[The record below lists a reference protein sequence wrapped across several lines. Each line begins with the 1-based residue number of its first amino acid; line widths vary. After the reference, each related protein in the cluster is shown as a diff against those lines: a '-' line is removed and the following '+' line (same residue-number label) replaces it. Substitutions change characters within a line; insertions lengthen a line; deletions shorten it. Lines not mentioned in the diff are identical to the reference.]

1 MTMDC
6 EAFRLELLADPAA
19 GGDAMGN
26 HEAEC
31 GPCAAFAE
39 RVRRAE
45 VLISKALRFDVA
57 AVHTQAEPAPKRWMG
72 GRLAGLA
79 AAVVVVAVLGLGRNF
94 LNPSVD
100 TMSADLAE
108 HWHHESFSWVVTDQP
123 AQTLQL
129 TKAVAGLAL
138 IDFDQLPTVTYAHSC
153 FFRGKWVPHLVIQGE
168 AGPVMVMLL
177 PAEEIGKPMTL
188 QVVEENLEGMVIPH
202 GQGSIAILATE
213 GEAMEPLQKAISRAV
228 EWST

>member
-1 MTMDC
+1 MDC

-19 GGDAMGN
+19 GGDVMDR

-31 GPCAAFAE
+31 EPCAAFAK
-39 RVRRAE
+39 RARRAE

-57 AVHTQAEPAPKRWMG
+57 AMRAQVEPAPKRRLSR
-72 GRLAGLA
+72 RLAGLA
-79 AAVVVVAVLGLGRNF
+79 AAVVVAAVALSVGRNVF
-94 LNPSVD
+94 NPAID
-100 TMSADLAE
+100 TMSVDLAE
-108 HWHHESFSWVVTDQP
+108 HWYHETHAWVVTNQQVGKP
-123 AQTLQL
+123 QL
-129 TKAVAGLAL
+129 TKAVGGQAL
-138 IDFDQLPTVTYAHSC
+138 IDLDQLPTVTYAHSC
-153 FFRGKWVPHLVIQGE
+153 FFRGQWVPHLVIQGE

-188 QVVEENLEGMVIPH
+188 QFVEENLEGIVIPH

>member
-1 MTMDC
+1 MDC
-6 EAFRLELLADPAA
+6 ETFRLEFLADPAA
-19 GGDAMGN
+19 GGDALGS

-39 RVRRAE
+39 RARRAE

-57 AVHTQAEPAPKRWMG
+57 AIREKAEPTPKRRMG
-72 GRLAGLA
+72 GRLGGLA
-79 AAVVVVAVLGLGRNF
+79 AAAVAVAVLVLGRNV
-94 LNPSVD
+94 LNPGLD
-100 TMSADLAE
+100 TMSADLTE
-108 HWHHESFSWVVTDQP
+108 HWHHESYSWVVTDQQVGNP
-123 AQTLQL
+123 QL
-129 TKAVAGLAL
+129 IKAVAGQAL
-138 IDFDQLPTVTYAHSC
+138 IDFDQLPMVTYAHSC
-153 FFRGKWVPHLVIQGE
+153 FFRGKWVPHLVIQGK

-188 QVVEENLEGMVIPH
+188 QVVEENLEGMVMPH

-213 GEAMEPLQKAISRAV
+213 GEAIEPLQKAISSAV

>member
-1 MTMDC
+1 MDC

-19 GGDAMGN
+19 AEAIIVE

-31 GPCAAFAE
+31 GACAAFAD
-39 RVRRAE
+39 RARRAE
-45 VLISKALRFDVA
+45 VLISKALRFDVGS
-57 AVHTQAEPAPKRWMG
+57 VRAEAKPASKSWTST
-72 GRLAGLA
+72 LSAGLA
-79 AAVVVVAVLGLGRNF
+79 AAVVAVAVLGLGRQF
-94 LNPSVD
+94 LLPPAD
-100 TMSADLAE
+100 TMSAALID
-108 HWHHESFSWVVTDQP
+108 HWHHEPYSWVVTD
-123 AQTLQL
+123 
-129 TKAVAGLAL
+129 KAVEMPMLAKAIAGKAS
-138 IDFDQLPTVTYAHSC
+138 IDLDQLPTVTYAHSC

-177 PAEEIGKPMTL
+177 PAEEIGKPMRL
-188 QVVEENLEGMVIPH
+188 KVVEEDLEGMVMPH